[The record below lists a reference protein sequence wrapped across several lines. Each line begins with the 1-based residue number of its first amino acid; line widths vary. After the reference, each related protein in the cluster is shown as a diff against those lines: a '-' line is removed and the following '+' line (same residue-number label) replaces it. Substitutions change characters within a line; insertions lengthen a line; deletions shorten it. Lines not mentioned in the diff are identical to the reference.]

1 MGGRA
6 AWGLGKKM
14 VRRTFGVPRDA
25 APRFGRRAWRWV
37 AALLSAVGVLALL
50 ATWWYD
56 ELEAVEFAPASAR
69 ERLEQR
75 TLEQRTSEE
84 RTSTSPPWSEVLQPV
99 PGETRPDAAPT
110 RSPVDADGADEALP
124 RLDVEE
130 LRSFLVIGSDAR
142 AGLAGSR
149 ADVILVG
156 LLPEDGSDPQLFSL
170 PRDLWLPDPCRG
182 GHQRINAAFNGCG
195 ELANGHE
202 LMAIVVEDFTGI
214 PIDHV
219 VTFDFEGFREV
230 IDAVGGVRI
239 CVDHPVRDVHGLSL
253 PEGCTLAGGD
263 QALAWVRSRRT
274 QEFVDGRWRTMPG
287 VNDLSRNQ
295 RQQDLVEQVARR
307 VESFG
312 TLGNL
317 SAFASSMRDNVALGD
332 NLSLLDG
339 ARLAWSMRG
348 RVDDVRRFSI
358 PVVDMTTSA
367 GAQVLLPTE
376 PFATTFV
383 DEVGVELEVAD

>member
-1 MGGRA
+1 
-6 AWGLGKKM
+6 M

-37 AALLSAVGVLALL
+37 AALLCAVGVLALL

-124 RLDVEE
+124 RLDVED

-253 PEGCTLAGGD
+253 SEGCTLAGGD

-317 SAFASSMRDNVALGD
+317 SAFASSMRDNVTLGD

-358 PVVDMTTSA
+358 PVDDMTTSA

-376 PFATTFV
+376 PFAATFV